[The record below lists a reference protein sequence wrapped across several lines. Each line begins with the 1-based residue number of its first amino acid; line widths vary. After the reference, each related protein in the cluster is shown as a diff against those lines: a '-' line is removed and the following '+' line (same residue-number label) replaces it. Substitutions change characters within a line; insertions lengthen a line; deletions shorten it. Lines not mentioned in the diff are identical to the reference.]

1 LNKRSA
7 IRWKIFANLTPLLC
21 LFAPLPLQSQ
31 SGQEAIPTGTPFAVE
46 IDRHCPMK
54 VGIPIEAR
62 LLYSIYE
69 DNRIAIPAG
78 AQLRGR
84 VVKLTADGSRRVHA
98 RLHGDFTPFHIP
110 VVHFDE
116 LVLADG
122 GVLPLSSGDATDG
135 APMLRLTAP
144 AKTTR
149 GGFVKQQMDQVKQM
163 AKDQATVFTAPDKG
177 DRALQ
182 FLYGQLPYHPE
193 RIEKGTLWTVELTQ
207 PLAVAKDIA
216 TVKSASPV
224 KTQTAPETPTAQLKT
239 RPTPDSATS
248 TASANTVASAP
259 APISPAPRKVW
270 HLNSYLRQ
278 AVSSAEAKQ
287 GDVVEAWVAEP
298 VLNVDRSVAIP
309 QGTLLLGTVTQS
321 KPGRSFGRKGKLRFN
336 FREMR
341 LPEGPEQHIE
351 GILAGADSA
360 ASADLE
366 MDAEG
371 GVKPKP
377 RNRVIVPLVLAL
389 LANYALDDDASQ
401 AGSAAAGSNGLGL
414 VGRVVGIAA
423 GSRNLAAGIGFYGAA
438 LAFYDR
444 WIAKG
449 KDVVFAKNTRLEIT
463 ASPSRESLLTSPP
476 SK

>member
-1 LNKRSA
+1 
-7 IRWKIFANLTPLLC
+7 
-21 LFAPLPLQSQ
+21 
-31 SGQEAIPTGTPFAVE
+31 
-46 IDRHCPMK
+46 
-54 VGIPIEAR
+54 
-62 LLYSIYE
+62 
-69 DNRIAIPAG
+69 
-78 AQLRGR
+78 
-84 VVKLTADGSRRVHA
+84 
-98 RLHGDFTPFHIP
+98 
-110 VVHFDE
+110 
-116 LVLADG
+116 
-122 GVLPLSSGDATDG
+122 
-135 APMLRLTAP
+135 
-144 AKTTR
+144 
-149 GGFVKQQMDQVKQM
+149 
-163 AKDQATVFTAPDKG
+163 
-177 DRALQ
+177 
-182 FLYGQLPYHPE
+182 
-193 RIEKGTLWTVELTQ
+193 
-207 PLAVAKDIA
+207 
-216 TVKSASPV
+216 
-224 KTQTAPETPTAQLKT
+224 
-239 RPTPDSATS
+239 
-248 TASANTVASAP
+248 
-259 APISPAPRKVW
+259 
-270 HLNSYLRQ
+270 
-278 AVSSAEAKQ
+278 
-287 GDVVEAWVAEP
+287 VEAWVAEP